1 MKRNLSIK
9 TRLIGKPITQMYN
22 LGLLDITL
30 AVSRFD
36 IWGLFLAC
44 FDCFLGKHKNKFAI
58 FFLNIL
64 LGWIGAGWF
73 VMK

>member
-30 AVSRFD
+30 AVSVLIF
-36 IWGLFLAC
+36 GVYFLPALIA
-44 FDCFLGKHKNKFAI
+44 F
-58 FFLNIL
+58 
-64 LGWIGAGWF
+64 
-73 VMK
+73 